1 MRSFA
6 LVALVAFVVAG
17 CGGGS
22 AGSDLYARSA
32 TKKCFEQTLKI
43 HSFPPVSDDF
53 VASTASGGALRV
65 TLGDNNAVSIL
76 FGESADEANNLADAY
91 RRFRA
96 KNVGIEDVLRT
107 RSNATLLWQF
117 HPTATDESTVDSC
130 LK

>member
-1 MRSFA
+1 MKPFL
-6 LVALVAFVVAG
+6 LVALVAFLAAG

-22 AGSDLYARSA
+22 TAADLYARSA
-32 TKKCFEQTLKI
+32 TKKCFVQTLRI
-43 HSFPPVSDDF
+43 HSFAPVGDDF
-53 VASTASGGALRV
+53 VASTASRGALRV
-65 TLGDNNAVSIL
+65 RLGDSNAVTIL

-107 RSNATLLWQF
+107 KTNATLLWQL